1 MRLFHVKRKPV
12 PYFCGVFL
20 GRCPLFQK
28 PFADY
33 LPMRTSSTLMSLGL
47 TPGMRL
53 ACASVSG
60 CIRSNFCR
68 HSVER
73 S

>member
-1 MRLFHVKRKPV
+1 MRLFHVKQKPV
-12 PYFCGVFL
+12 PYFCGGVL
-20 GRCPLFQK
+20 GEMFLFQK

-33 LPMRTSSTLMSLGL
+33 LPMRTSNTLMSLGL